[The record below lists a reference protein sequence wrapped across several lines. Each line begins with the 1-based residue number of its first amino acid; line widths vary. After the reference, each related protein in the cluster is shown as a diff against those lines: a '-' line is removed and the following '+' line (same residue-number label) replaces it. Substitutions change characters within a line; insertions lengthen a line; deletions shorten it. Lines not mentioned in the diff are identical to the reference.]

1 MWVRI
6 LLSPQKTKV
15 MRYIFRGHIVFE
27 YDPNVKFDK
36 VKQGQVS
43 GTIPAFDY
51 CKMVDEDYKLLS
63 DFFDKVYRHIQ
74 GEDVVLKDI
83 VVN

>member
-1 MWVRI
+1 
-6 LLSPQKTKV
+6 
-15 MRYIFRGHIVFE
+15 
-27 YDPNVKFDK
+27 
-36 VKQGQVS
+36 
-43 GTIPAFDY
+43 
-51 CKMVDEDYKLLS
+51 LLS